1 MDETLRGQIDA
12 WIGTDK
18 HDEITDAIPYNKSLT
33 I

>member
-1 MDETLRGQIDA
+1 MDETLRGQA